1 MSLMPDTKTKWTAF
15 MVNNSQNLTPLM
27 NKFLYFFLIFPI
39 FSFAQNIRFEGVIQD
54 NNKAPLEMANIMA
67 MNQTTKTMDAYAI
80 TNDKGKFVL
89 NLKPNASYTIKLSY
103 LGMQNKEIVL
113 TTQDQNITQTITMES
128 GGIELDDVEIV
139 REMPVSIKGDT
150 IVYNADS
157 FKTGTE
163 RKLEDVLKKLPGVEV
178 NADGE
183 VEVEGKKVT
192 KLMVEGKD
200 FFDGDTKLGVKNIP
214 ADAIDKVQV
223 LRNYN
228 ENSILKGVENNQ
240 DNVAMNIKLKAGK
253 KNFWFGDLTAA
264 GGFRP
269 ESKFDRYNLNPKLF
283 YYSPKYSINVI
294 ANVNNIGELPLTIQD
309 YFKFTGGFRNMMAKG
324 GSSFNVS
331 SNDLGIS
338 LMRNNRA
345 KEIETDFGATNFS
358 YNPTKSWSLS
368 GFAILSASKTDL
380 ETQSKTDYL
389 DENSSEVASTENRQ
403 EVAHQK
409 NNLGLFKLSS
419 SYKPNIN
426 FQFDYD
432 ILAKFSKQDE
442 DNSLLREAI
451 DEDDNATTENIFTNK
466 KQDPVTVN
474 QNLSFYYTASEKNVF
489 ALEMQ
494 HLYQDENPFYNADLA
509 SDPFVTPQGNI
520 LGYDDLQNRTNL
532 NQTRFVKTNKLD
544 TKLDYYYMLTPKS
557 NINVTFGNT
566 FSNQNF
572 DSSMYQ
578 ILDNGNVNELDNTT
592 NINQVSYRFND
603 TFLGLHYKV
612 LTGKF
617 TFTPG
622 VSLHTYA
629 LNNEQTG
636 TKYTQNFTRI
646 LPDFLAIYQIKKAE
660 TLTYNFSFTNNFT
673 DINRQA
679 EGFVLNSYSSLSR
692 GNRTLENAIQQSHSL
707 RYFKYNMFNFENISA
722 AASYNRTMDA
732 VKTRAFFMNVNQISS
747 PYNSE
752 FADESLTFFGSY
764 GRSFLKYYKASIMA
778 NVNWAKYNNI
788 QIDRNTLQDVLVT
801 NESFSQNY
809 TLKASTNFKKMPNIE
824 LGYSYSVNDYPTDTF
839 FTDKPTV
846 TLDYFFLKSFSF
858 VAEYEFYHYYNS
870 DKSVENEYDF
880 LSASLI
886 YQKTKDSKWEYKIS
900 ATNLLNTTSLND
912 DSFSQFSTRTSQ
924 YKVQPRYVMFS
935 LKYNL

>member
-1 MSLMPDTKTKWTAF
+1 MKKITALLLLVSTFSL
-15 MVNNSQNLTPLM
+15 
-27 NKFLYFFLIFPI
+27 
-39 FSFAQNIRFEGVIQD
+39 AQNIRFEGVIQD
-54 NNKAPLEMANIMA
+54 SNKNPLEMANIMA
-67 MNQTTKTMDAYAI
+67 MNQGTKAMDAYAI

-89 NLKPNASYTIKLSY
+89 NLKANTTYNIKLSY
-103 LGMQNKEIVL
+103 LGMKNKEITL
-113 TTQDQNITQTITMES
+113 TTQSDNINQNITMES
-128 GGIELDDVEIV
+128 GGIELEGVEIV

-157 FKTGTE
+157 FKSGTE

-183 VEVEGKKVT
+183 VEVEGKKVS

-240 DNVAMNIKLKAGK
+240 DNVAMNIKLKEGK
-253 KNFWFGDLTAA
+253 KNFWFGDVTAA

-269 ESKFDRYNLNPKLF
+269 ERKFDRYNVNPKLF
-283 YYSPKYSINVI
+283 YYSPKYSLNVI
-294 ANVNNIGELPLTIQD
+294 TNVNNIGELPLTIQD
-309 YFKFTGGFRNMMAKG
+309 YFKMTGGFRNMMAKG
-324 GSSFNVS
+324 GSSFNIS

-338 LMRNNRA
+338 LLRNNRA
-345 KEIETDFGATNFS
+345 SEIDTNFGATNFS
-358 YNPTKSWSLS
+358 YNPTKSWGLS
-368 GFAILSASKTDL
+368 GFAILSSSKTDL
-380 ETQSKTDYL
+380 ETKTRTNYL
-389 DENSSEVASTENRQ
+389 NENSTEVASTENRT

-409 NNLGLFKLSS
+409 SNLGLFKLSS
-419 SYKPNIN
+419 SYKPNTN

-442 DNSLLREAI
+442 DNSLLRETI
-451 DEDDNATTENIFTNK
+451 DENNASNSENVFTNK
-466 KQDPVTVN
+466 KQDPVSVN

-489 ALEMQ
+489 ALEIQ
-494 HLYQDENPFYNADLA
+494 HLYQDENPFYNANLG
-509 SDPFVTPQGNI
+509 SDPFVSPMGNA
-520 LGYDDLQNRTNL
+520 LGYDDSQNRTDL
-532 NQTRFVKTNKLD
+532 SQTRFVKTNKLD

-557 NINVTFGNT
+557 NINLTLGNT
-566 FSNQNF
+566 FSHQNF
-572 DSSMYQ
+572 NSSIYQ
-578 ILDNGNVNELDNTT
+578 ILDNGTRNDLNSPQNTNEVN
-592 NINQVSYRFND
+592 YRFND
-603 TFLGLHYKV
+603 AFLGLHYKI
-612 LTGKF
+612 LSGKF

-629 LNNEQTG
+629 LNNEQSG
-636 TKYTQNFTRI
+636 TNYTQNFTRV

-660 TLTYNFSFTNNFT
+660 SLTYNFSFTNNFT
-673 DINRQA
+673 DISRLA
-679 EGFVLNSYSSLSR
+679 EGFVLNNYNSLSR

-722 AASYNRTMDA
+722 FASYNRTMEA
-732 VKTRAFFMNVNQISS
+732 VKTRAFFTNVNQISA
-747 PYNSE
+747 PYNSD
-752 FADESLTFFGSY
+752 FADETLMFFGSY
-764 GRSFLKYYKASIMA
+764 GRSFFKYYKASLSA
-778 NVNWAKYNNI
+778 NLNWSKYNNI
-788 QIDRNTLQDVLVT
+788 QIDRNTLQDVLTT
-801 NESFSQNY
+801 NESFSQTY
-809 TLKASTNFKKMPNIE
+809 TIKASTNFKKLPNIE
-824 LGYSYSVNDYPTDTF
+824 LGYSYTVNDYPIDTF
-839 FTDKPTV
+839 FTDRPTV

-858 VAEYEFYHYYNS
+858 VTEYEFYHYYNK
-870 DKSVENEYDF
+870 DKSIENEYDF

-924 YKVQPRYVMFS
+924 YRVQPRYVMFS